1 MNFNA
6 FGIKVT
12 MTAALVA
19 GTMAIASM
27 PAQAASLIA
36 DKKFSFYGS
45 ATLLSET
52 ATNTTLD
59 FMPSYSN
66 PNIDGQASVAKVSE
80 IGTYNQQFTLSD
92 IPLLKTVTGWS
103 LATGTSLNW
112 IKADAGLPF
121 QYTLTKFNLAKTF
134 DTDGVLNG
142 FTASMGG
149 FFTESG
155 SNFASINGFFSS
167 QPELVIEGDSFSAS
181 LRAAKTPTG
190 DPSIPTPALL
200 PGLIGLGASIV
211 RKKRQA
217 IAA

>member
-1 MNFNA
+1 MNFYT
-6 FGIKVT
+6 FGIKAT
-12 MTAALVA
+12 MTAAFVA
-19 GTMAIASM
+19 GTMAIAQM
-27 PAQAASLIA
+27 PAQAAIA
-36 DKKFSFYGS
+36 GKKFSFYGS
-45 ATLLSET
+45 AALLSET

-59 FMPSYSN
+59 FTPSYSN
-66 PNIDGQASVAKVSE
+66 PNIDGQASVADVSE
-80 IGTYNQQFTLSD
+80 VGAYNQQFMLSD

-134 DTDGVLNG
+134 DTDGVLSG

-155 SNFASINGFFSS
+155 NNFASINGFFSS

-190 DPSIPTPALL
+190 DTSIPTPALL
-200 PGLIGLGASIV
+200 PGLIGLGMTAM

-217 IAA
+217 QSIAA